1 MPRNYFKIIEVEC
14 KDTKNTRL
22 LLKTEVTVYWSMSRL
37 ITEHVY
43 TAGMSEL
50 VKEDC
55 SALAFILGTGTYL
68 SFPQSSRFDRK
79 RTGSVTVISVIY
91 LVGGKC

>member
-1 MPRNYFKIIEVEC
+1 MKYVF
-14 KDTKNTRL
+14 
-22 LLKTEVTVYWSMSRL
+22 SRL

-55 SALAFILGTGTYL
+55 SALAFILGEQGGYKEM
-68 SFPQSSRFDRK
+68 SSILADH
-79 RTGSVTVISVIY
+79 
-91 LVGGKC
+91 

>member
-1 MPRNYFKIIEVEC
+1 MCVF
-14 KDTKNTRL
+14 
-22 LLKTEVTVYWSMSRL
+22 RL

-55 SALAFILGTGTYL
+55 SALAFILGEHPGGYKEM
-68 SFPQSSRFDRK
+68 SSILADQ
-79 RTGSVTVISVIY
+79 
-91 LVGGKC
+91 

>member
-1 MPRNYFKIIEVEC
+1 MLITIMF
-14 KDTKNTRL
+14 
-22 LLKTEVTVYWSMSRL
+22 RL

-55 SALAFILGTGTYL
+55 SALAFILGTAVILCLCFTPVPGSL
-68 SFPQSSRFDRK
+68 NKKGERRPIEFPF
-79 RTGSVTVISVIY
+79 
-91 LVGGKC
+91 

>member
-1 MPRNYFKIIEVEC
+1 MFDVC
-14 KDTKNTRL
+14 MFT
-22 LLKTEVTVYWSMSRL
+22 RL

-55 SALAFILGTGTYL
+55 AALAFILGEPRGLQRDVVY
-68 SFPQSSRFDRK
+68 P
-79 RTGSVTVISVIY
+79 G
-91 LVGGKC
+91 